1 MDDDIV
7 GDDKIGK
14 CKINLEELDL
24 SEPCNLKEKVDEN
37 WFSADAYIYLT
48 LTWEE

>member
-1 MDDDIV
+1 MDNNIVSDDI
-7 GDDKIGK
+7 IGK

-24 SEPCNLKEKVDEN
+24 SEPYNLKEKVDEN

-48 LTWEE
+48 LTWED